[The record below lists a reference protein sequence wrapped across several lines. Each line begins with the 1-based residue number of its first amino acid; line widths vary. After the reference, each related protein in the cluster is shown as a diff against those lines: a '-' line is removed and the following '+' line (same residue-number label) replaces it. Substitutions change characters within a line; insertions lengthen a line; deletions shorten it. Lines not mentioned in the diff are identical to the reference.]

1 MFCRI
6 LYNAD
11 DYYLQV
17 AERVADERAEPC
29 GKQSSVGYS
38 IRLERSEPL
47 VNYNITCL
55 K

>member
-1 MFCRI
+1 VFCRI

-29 GKQSSVGYS
+29 GKQCSVGHS
-38 IRLERSEPL
+38 IMLMIIIYR
-47 VNYNITCL
+47 
-55 K
+55 